1 MRRTQR
7 SIVLL
12 AALALLGACSD
23 DSSSSDTTAGSS
35 TLPATTEAT
44 TTTTPVT
51 TPATTTPATTAPAT
65 TAPATTTTMPA
76 APQPAI
82 WPAADV
88 VFTTPEAA
96 ATDFLAAVFGEG
108 PVLGEFQAGD
118 QRSGEF
124 EVFASVDGAAI
135 GEPRSL
141 LLLRQLGPSNGWFVL
156 SAVSDVATVTTPEP
170 MVAVPAAPLTVKG
183 VGTGFEATIVV
194 SAFVVGDAATEFDRE
209 VTMAGN
215 LGEALPYTVTLDLT
229 TASPGQL
236 IVLLVRGGT
245 GLETDPGDFAAVPVV
260 IG

>member
-51 TPATTTPATTAPAT
+51 TPATTTPATTT
-65 TAPATTTTMPA
+65 PATTTMASTTVPA

-183 VGTGFEATIVV
+183 
-194 SAFVVGDAATEFDRE
+194 SA
-209 VTMAGN
+209 
-215 LGEALPYTVTLDLT
+215 
-229 TASPGQL
+229 PGSK
-236 IVLLVRGGT
+236 RRSW
-245 GLETDPGDFAAVPVV
+245 
-260 IG
+260 

>member
-35 TLPATTEAT
+35 TLPATTEAA

>member
-51 TPATTTPATTAPAT
+51 TPATTTPATTT
-65 TAPATTTTMPA
+65 PATTTTMPA

>member
-1 MRRTQR
+1 
-7 SIVLL
+7 LL

-51 TPATTTPATTAPAT
+51 TPATTTPATTT
-65 TAPATTTTMPA
+65 PATTTMASTTVPA
-76 APQPAI
+76 APAPAI

-96 ATDFLAAVFGEG
+96 ATDFLAPTTART
-108 PVLGEFQAGD
+108 LGDSRPAISAAAS
-118 QRSGEF
+118 SG
-124 EVFASVDGAAI
+124 VRLGRRRCNRRAA
-135 GEPRSL
+135 PA
-141 LLLRQLGPSNGWFVL
+141 LLRQLGPSNGWFVL
-156 SAVSDVATVTTPEP
+156 CGERRARSPHQNRWSPYRGAVDGEG
-170 MVAVPAAPLTVKG
+170 L
-183 VGTGFEATIVV
+183 GTGFEAIVV